1 VDADVASK
9 VSSTSGGCA
18 FLGTMPGSLLDV
30 KNKKIKFCNK
40 FKTVFQRR
48 EMTEEYKIVY
58 SLILSLLYVLN
69 KVGHGFFF
77 LFLVQR
83 E

>member
-1 VDADVASK
+1 VYPLTITSFVRGNLKWGLAALTHSVDADVASK
-9 VSSTSGGCA
+9 VSSTSGGRA

-48 EMTEEYKIVY
+48 D
-58 SLILSLLYVLN
+58 N
-69 KVGHGFFF
+69 
-77 LFLVQR
+77 
-83 E
+83 